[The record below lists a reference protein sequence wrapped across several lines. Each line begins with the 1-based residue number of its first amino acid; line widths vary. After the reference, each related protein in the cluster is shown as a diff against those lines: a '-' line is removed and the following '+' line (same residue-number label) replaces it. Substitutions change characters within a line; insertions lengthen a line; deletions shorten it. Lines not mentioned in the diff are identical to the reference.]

1 MWMTQ
6 IRLRRSF
13 DMYIFV
19 IRESVF
25 PWAVARGIFFVLKAF
40 CGCWRL
46 PRLDM

>member
-25 PWAVARGIFFVLKAF
+25 PSAVA
-40 CGCWRL
+40 
-46 PRLDM
+46 